1 MVKKDSYICF
11 QSFLMKSV
19 VIFCGSGSG
28 NNPVYVAVAKALGES
43 LAKRNI
49 AVVYGGATVGI
60 MGVVADATMQAG
72 GVVTGIIPE
81 FLATR
86 EIAHMGITELI
97 TVQNMHERK
106 LLMHDRSDA
115 VIALPGGW
123 GTMEELFEMLTW
135 AQLGL
140 HQKPIGLLNVNG
152 YYDTLIALCD
162 HMVVEGFLNAQYRG
176 MLIASDTIDN
186 LLALMDNYQPTAV
199 APLLT
204 ESTT

>member
-1 MVKKDSYICF
+1 
-11 QSFLMKSV
+11 MKSV

-28 NNPVYVAVAKALGES
+28 NNPIYVAVAKALGES

-60 MGVVADATMQAG
+60 MGAVADATMAAG

-86 EIAHMGITELI
+86 EIAHTGITELI

-162 HMVVEGFLNAQYRG
+162 HMVTEGFLNAQYRG
-176 MLIASDTIDN
+176 MLIAADTIDN
-186 LLALMDNYQPTAV
+186 LLALMDNYQPAAV